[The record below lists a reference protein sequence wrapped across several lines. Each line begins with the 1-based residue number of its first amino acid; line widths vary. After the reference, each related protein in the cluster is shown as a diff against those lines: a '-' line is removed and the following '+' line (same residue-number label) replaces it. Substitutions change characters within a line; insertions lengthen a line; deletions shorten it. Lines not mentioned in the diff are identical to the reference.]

1 MTDQEKDPVVNSSLS
16 KPLFISA
23 ALLLLSLG
31 WALYD
36 EVYGTR
42 PWKGYEARFE
52 KVYSRFLRQ
61 TLPQEA
67 ASEQK
72 IKASPEYR
80 DLERQAQAAE
90 KAVFPQVAEIDRK
103 VNTELVPRALA
114 LNEPFQEVRG
124 HVGAPRIRSK
134 SPERKQQGI
143 HAQGDR
149 GAEERSPHGEAAHPE
164 WGHRKAADGLRAD
177 G

>member
-80 DLERQAQAAE
+80 DL
-90 KAVFPQVAEIDRK
+90 
-103 VNTELVPRALA
+103 
-114 LNEPFQEVRG
+114 
-124 HVGAPRIRSK
+124 
-134 SPERKQQGI
+134 SP
-143 HAQGDR
+143 
-149 GAEERSPHGEAAHPE
+149 
-164 WGHRKAADGLRAD
+164 
-177 G
+177 